1 MIGAVLLAAL
11 VAVRPEPLALAV
23 AADTERRSMVVDG
36 RRRSYLVHAPSRRD
50 GRLPVVLVFH
60 GGGSTALAMERESGF
75 SALADREGFIA
86 VYPEGV
92 GQSWNDGRGEGS
104 TPAVREGVDDARFVA
119 RLLDALEAE
128 YPVDRGRVYAT
139 GISNGAILSHLLA
152 VTLSDR
158 IVAIAPVAG
167 GLAQPL
173 AHGFRPGRPVSVLV
187 LQGTH
192 DPLVPYRGGGV
203 GVRRA
208 RRGAIVGTDAAVGL
222 WRRHN
227 ETQEIGQERLLPDR
241 APGDGCRVEVRR
253 WNAGRDSTEVV
264 LYRLEGAG
272 HTWPGGTQYL
282 PRRVIGGVC
291 RDLDGAE
298 VIWAFFRRHA
308 RR

>member
-1 MIGAVLLAAL
+1 MIGAVLLTAL
-11 VAVRPEPLALAV
+11 LAVRPEPMALG
-23 AADTERRSMVVDG
+23 AADGTERRSLVVDG
-36 RRRSYLVHAPSRRD
+36 RRRSYLVHAPPRRGGD
-50 GRLPVVLVFH
+50 LPVVLVFH

-92 GQSWNDGRGEGS
+92 SRSWNDGRGEGS
-104 TPAVREGVDDARFVA
+104 TPAVRAGVNDARFVA
-119 RLLDALEAE
+119 RLLDALEAA

-139 GISNGAILSHLLA
+139 GISNGAMLSHLLA

-167 GLAQPL
+167 GLAEPL
-173 AHGFRPGRPVSVLV
+173 ARGFRPGRPVSVLV
-187 LQGTH
+187 LQGTD
-192 DPLVPYRGGGV
+192 DPLVPFRGGVVGV
-203 GVRRA
+203 GRA

-227 ETQEIGQERLLPDR
+227 ETQEIGQETLLPDR
-241 APGDGCRVEVRR
+241 APLDGCRVEVRR
-253 WNAGRDSTEVV
+253 WNAGRDSAEVV

-291 RDLDGAE
+291 RDIDGAE
-298 VIWAFFRRHA
+298 VIWAFFRRHT

>member
-1 MIGAVLLAAL
+1 MIGAVVLAAL
-11 VAVRPEPLALAV
+11 VMVRPEPMALDRPDGTV
-23 AADTERRSMVVDG
+23 RRTLVVDG
-36 RRRSYLVHAPSRRD
+36 RQRSYLVHAPTGRD
-50 GRLPVVLVFH
+50 GRMPVVLVFH

-92 GQSWNDGRGEGS
+92 QRSWNDGRGEGS
-104 TPAVREGVDDARFVA
+104 TPAVREGVDDARFVR
-119 RLLDALEAE
+119 RLLDVLEAT

-152 VTLSDR
+152 VTLADR

-167 GLAQPL
+167 GLAEPL
-173 AHGFRPGRPVSVLV
+173 ARGFRPGRPVSVLV
-187 LQGTH
+187 LQGTE

-203 GVRRA
+203 GRG

-227 ETQEIGQERLLPDR
+227 ETEEIGREDQLPDR
-241 APGDGCRVEVRR
+241 VPLDGCRVEVRT
-253 WNAGRDSTEVV
+253 WGTGRESTEVV

-272 HTWPGGTQYL
+272 HTWPGGTQYF

-291 RDLDGAE
+291 RDIDAAE
-298 VIWAFFRRHA
+298 VIWTFFRRHV